1 MRRME
6 RVRAASRGMGGAA
19 AFLQTASG
27 TAAVRCRRLFEPS
40 TVQPMIS
47 RQDLER
53 LIQRQDGDKQVLSLF
68 LDMSV
73 DSNNKRNH
81 LVFLGQR
88 RGDFAELENITIPT
102 GSGSETGVGS
112 LYERIL
118 GWCENEFD
126 EQNRG
131 VVIYAEV
138 GGDWFE
144 ALQFPVSVQNRMV
157 VSDRPVIGPLAQ
169 VLTTYEHYGV
179 VLLDREHV
187 RILSVYLGT
196 LLDEL
201 EFRGDPLP
209 VPSNVKAGGYSQT
222 RYQRRKR
229 EEMKHFFKDFAT
241 EVEKFVHRFHPASL
255 VLLGTDENVAR
266 FREFLADNVQQ
277 MIGHTGPMP
286 VDQAASEVL
295 ARLEPHL
302 RADHERHDREL
313 LEQVRDRAAHD
324 YLATAG
330 VQGTL
335 TALQEGKV
343 DTLVLPRD
351 GQIQGVRCSQCG
363 FVFVRDV
370 SRCPYD
376 GSESLEQV
384 DVMEEMVRLAQ
395 QQEAEIQFADANA
408 IADLRGAAALLRF

>member
-1 MRRME
+1 
-6 RVRAASRGMGGAA
+6 
-19 AFLQTASG
+19 
-27 TAAVRCRRLFEPS
+27 
-40 TVQPMIS
+40 MIS

-53 LIQRQDGDKQVLSLF
+53 LIQRDGGRPVLSLF

-81 LVFLGQR
+81 HVFLGQKR
-88 RGDFAELENITIPT
+88 AQFEELDGNRPIPT
-102 GSGSETGVGS
+102 GNGDSGMGS
-112 LYERIL
+112 LFERVQAWL
-118 GWCENEFD
+118 DTEFD
-126 EQNRG
+126 ESNRG

-138 GGDWFE
+138 DGDWWE
-144 ALQFPVSVQNRMV
+144 VLQFPVPVQNRMV
-157 VSDRPVIGPLAQ
+157 VADQPVIGPLAQ
-169 VLTTYEHYGV
+169 VLRSYEHYGV
-179 VLLDREHV
+179 ILLDREHV

-209 VPSNVKAGGYSQT
+209 TPHHVQAGGYSHT
-222 RYQRRKR
+222 RFQRRKL
-229 EEMKHFFKDFAT
+229 EETRHFFKDFAG
-241 EVEKFVHRFHPASL
+241 EVERFVSRYGPRHL
-255 VLLGTDENVAR
+255 VLLGTQENVAQ
-266 FREFLADNVQQ
+266 FREFLPQAVGD
-277 MIGHTGPMP
+277 MILYTGQAP
-286 VDQAASEVL
+286 VDGPAPEIL

-302 RADHERHDREL
+302 REEQQRENQEI

-343 DTLVLPRD
+343 DTLVLARD
-351 GQIQGVRCSQCG
+351 GQLQGVRCSQCG
-363 FVFVRDV
+363 FVFVREV
-370 SRCPYD
+370 NRCPYD
-376 GSESLEQV
+376 GSEQMEPV

-395 QQEAEIQFADANA
+395 QQGADIQFADANA